1 MLSQEALVLRALLP
15 VQEAQVHHRVPA
27 ARLHRVAAV
36 HHHRAAVR
44 LHRVAAVHL
53 LRTAALPLLSAAA
66 HHQANETLR

>member
-36 HHHRAAVR
+36 HHRRA
-44 LHRVAAVHL
+44 AAVHL

-66 HHQANETLR
+66 HHPANETLR

>member
-36 HHHRAAVR
+36 HHR
-44 LHRVAAVHL
+44 RVAAVHL

-66 HHQANETLR
+66 HHPANETLL

>member
-36 HHHRAAVR
+36 HHR
-44 LHRVAAVHL
+44 RVAAVHL

-66 HHQANETLR
+66 HHPANETLR

>member
-36 HHHRAAVR
+36 H
-44 LHRVAAVHL
+44 L

-66 HHQANETLR
+66 HHLANKTLR

>member
-27 ARLHRVAAV
+27 VRLHRVAAV
-36 HHHRAAVR
+36 HHRRA
-44 LHRVAAVHL
+44 AAVHL

-66 HHQANETLR
+66 HHPANETLR